1 MKRIGILPPEVA
13 SKIAAGEVITRP
25 ASVIKELVENAI
37 DAGARSISVEIAEGG
52 CRRLRVT
59 DDGCGM
65 WPEEAPL
72 SLLRHATSK
81 LKDDLDL
88 LHLKTMGF
96 RGEALP
102 SIAAVS
108 RLEICTRSPELE
120 LGCRLTVAGGLV
132 QENVPWAGPAGTQ
145 VTVSDLF
152 YNTPAR
158 RKFLRSQAAEQGQI
172 LELLRHLA
180 LGYPEIHF
188 LVQAQGK
195 TLLQTPSHAG
205 LRERLAALLGPEW
218 AEKMLTLDLP
228 GPGLRVTGLVSS
240 PDHNVATSKYQFL
253 LVNRRIV
260 SDRLLAGA
268 MRQGYQGLLP
278 RGRHPVFILHLE
290 AAPEQVDIN
299 VHPAKAEVRF
309 KDSGRVYAQVLTA
322 VRQALE
328 PAQLP
333 GRQEFAS
340 PWQAT
345 PIKPA
350 PALQVQEPG
359 LAQLFDDLP
368 PLPAGITPAAPRP
381 RPAGPGEP
389 SGRGRLAVCR
399 THHFGAVAGHLH
411 SGPGP

>member
-1 MKRIGILPPEVA
+1 MTGIC
-13 SKIAAGEVITRP
+13 STSRP
-25 ASVIKELVENAI
+25 WVF
-37 DAGARSISVEIAEGG
+37 GARP
-52 CRRLRVT
+52 C
-59 DDGCGM
+59 
-65 WPEEAPL
+65 
-72 SLLRHATSK
+72 
-81 LKDDLDL
+81 
-88 LHLKTMGF
+88 
-96 RGEALP
+96 P

-120 LGCRLTVAGGLV
+120 LGCRLRSTAGIV
-132 QENVPWAGPAGTQ
+132 QENLPWAGPAGTQ
-145 VTVSDLF
+145 VTVTDLF

-172 LELLRHLA
+172 LELMRHLA

-195 TLLQTPSHAG
+195 TLLQTPAHAD

-228 GPGLRVTGLVSS
+228 GHGLRVTGLVSS

-309 KDSGRVYAQVLTA
+309 KDSGRVYAQVLPRCA
-322 VRQALE
+322 RPWSPPNCPAGRSSPPSGRHSRQR
-328 PAQLP
+328 LP
-333 GRQEFAS
+333 RGRL
-340 PWQAT
+340 
-345 PIKPA
+345 

-359 LAQLFDDLP
+359 LANYS
-368 PLPAGITPAAPRP
+368 PLCRRSRPASPRCAPRP
-381 RPAGPGEP
+381 VPPAPESRPAETAWRFAELDRP
-389 SGRGRLAVCR
+389 
-399 THHFGAVAGHLH
+399 GAVAGHLY
-411 SGPGP
+411 SGPGPRRLAHHRPACRP

>member
-1 MKRIGILPPEVA
+1 MPPVNC
-13 SKIAAGEVITRP
+13 K
-25 ASVIKELVENAI
+25 
-37 DAGARSISVEIAEGG
+37 
-52 CRRLRVT
+52 
-59 DDGCGM
+59 DDG
-65 WPEEAPL
+65 
-72 SLLRHATSK
+72 
-81 LKDDLDL
+81 DL

-120 LGCRLTVAGGLV
+120 LGCRLTVAGGVV
-132 QENVPWAGPAGTQ
+132 QENLPWAGPAGTQ
-145 VTVSDLF
+145 VTVTDLF

-158 RKFLRSQAAEQGQI
+158 RKFLRSQSAEQGQI

-195 TLLQTPSHAG
+195 TLLQTPAHGS

-228 GPGLRVTGLVSS
+228 GHGLRVTGLVSS

-333 GRQEFAS
+333 GRQEFAAQ
-340 PWQAT
+340 WQA
-345 PIKPA
+345 IPA
-350 PALQVQEPG
+350 GRLPALQVQEPG
-359 LAQLFDDLP
+359 ARP
-368 PLPAGITPAAPRP
+368 NYSAICRRSRPGSPRPAPRP
-381 RPAGPGEP
+381 VRRPPRPGLP
-389 SGRGRLAVCR
+389 TPPGGLPNSTSWGSCR
-399 THHFGAVAGHLH
+399 APIFWPRPPKACSSSTSMPPMNGSSL
-411 SGPGP
+411 SC